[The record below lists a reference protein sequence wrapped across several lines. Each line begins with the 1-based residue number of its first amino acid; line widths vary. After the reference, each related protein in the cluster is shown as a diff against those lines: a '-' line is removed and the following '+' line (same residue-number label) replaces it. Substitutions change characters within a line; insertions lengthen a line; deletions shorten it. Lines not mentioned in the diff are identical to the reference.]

1 MWLNIEL
8 ARTRP
13 GPLDAQ
19 NLDSQPNMS
28 STANEADMNASGTAQ
43 APASFFLNGSSAF
56 AIVAVVAAVLM
67 AVAIVVRRRHLHQQ
81 QLDEPWRAPLQ
92 PNQWR
97 YSAGVQTVAAD
108 WPSARYCED
117 TWDAEGVDY
126 DASLVV

>member
-1 MWLNIEL
+1 
-8 ARTRP
+8 
-13 GPLDAQ
+13 
-19 NLDSQPNMS
+19 
-28 STANEADMNASGTAQ
+28 MNASGTAQ
-43 APASFFLNGSSAF
+43 APASFFPNGSSAF
-56 AIVAVVAAVLM
+56 AIVAVVAAVLV
-67 AVAIVVRRRHLHQQ
+67 AVAIVVRRRRAARQQ

-117 TWDAEGVDY
+117 TLDAQGVEY